1 MGNWGGWAGRLSP
14 LLRWLCA
21 VWGGGR
27 ACAGASPVSRAF
39 LSPHPQAPPSPRLTP
54 LAQPRPAPL
63 TTHTPPHRVTLVYNS
78 LSSDANKSAKLGVL
92 RSLFTFAAEG
102 RMMELIQ
109 PFLASAA
116 SWPSK
121 WSLTPEQAGS
131 LYLTVA
137 QCMERC
143 GAAEETQAFL
153 IRYLATLETA
163 SEAAIAAAL
172 PYAVQAALNFVKA
185 PAISQKSNL
194 SRLAAVSCNC
204 GQCVWGGRVWSA
216 FAVLPRAWDE
226 NIGLMPAYSGGG
238 RRLAVL
244 CRASALCSA
253 RGGGATPPAARTAAY
268 VAVTHGLRPSP
279 TLRADFHEGPLL
291 IFSLRRLLF

>member
-1 MGNWGGWAGRLSP
+1 MSPSGGGILGGKGIAGHPSP
-14 LLRWLCA
+14 LPRWLCA
-21 VWGGGR
+21 RGGVGWGCALKR
-27 ACAGASPVSRAF
+27 ASLQRFLLSPTHTRPFTRASP
-39 LSPHPQAPPSPRLTP
+39 P
-54 LAQPRPAPL
+54 
-63 TTHTPPHRVTLVYNS
+63 TPPTPCTHPTRRVTLVYNS
-78 LSSDANKSAKLGVL
+78 LSSDTHKSAKLGVL

-172 PYAVQAALNFVKA
+172 PHAVQAALNFVKA

-194 SRLAAVSCNC
+194 SRLAAVSCE
-204 GQCVWGGRVWSA
+204 CVQ
-216 FAVLPRAWDE
+216 
-226 NIGLMPAYSGGG
+226 
-238 RRLAVL
+238 L
-244 CRASALCSA
+244 CVCV
-253 RGGGATPPAARTAAY
+253 G
-268 VAVTHGLRPSP
+268 V
-279 TLRADFHEGPLL
+279 
-291 IFSLRRLLF
+291 